1 MAHIPE
7 ALRELFAGKR
17 GYELVRDPLLNKG
30 SAFTAAEREALDLL
44 GILPP
49 RVNSMAQQAARSY
62 ANVRRATSP
71 IDQYVALTALQDR
84 NEHLFYR
91 LLLDHLKEFL
101 PIVYTPTVGQATQDY
116 SRVFQ
121 RSRGIW
127 ITPAMRGRIAD
138 VLRAA
143 TRRRTIRLLVTTD
156 NESILGIGDQGA
168 GGIAISIGKLSIY
181 TAAAGI
187 HPATTLPVSL
197 DVGTDNPA
205 LLGDELY
212 LGWREPR
219 LRGAPFDALVE
230 EFVEAVASVFPGALL
245 QWEDLRKDTALG
257 VLDRFRT
264 RVPSFNDDIQG
275 TGAIALA
282 GLVTSGRITH
292 RKLDDE
298 RILVYGAGAAG
309 LGITRQILSGL
320 KAAGVNAPRRHVCVL
335 DSRGLLAD
343 DVPQREAYK
352 RELAWPSAL
361 AQEFRLGDPH
371 HRGLAEVIAAFRPTV
386 LIGASGQPDS
396 FDEATVRALA
406 AHVERP
412 VIFPLS
418 NPTAN
423 AEAKPEDLIR
433 WTGGRAVVAAG
444 SPFAPV
450 EYAGRTIQ
458 IGQGNNAFI
467 FPGLGLGTL
476 LSGASR
482 VSDGMITAAARALTA
497 CITDAELAQGLL
509 FPSVSRLRDAAR
521 VVAVA
526 VMVQA
531 EAEGLASALPD
542 DPERIVRGAMWEP
555 VYPEYA

>member
-1 MAHIPE
+1 MSQVPE
-7 ALRELFAGKR
+7 VLRELMSGKR
-17 GYELVRDPLLNKG
+17 GYDFVRDPLLNKG
-30 SAFTAAEREALDLL
+30 SAFTQAERETLGLR

-49 RVNSMAQQAARSY
+49 RVNSMQAQAQRTY
-62 ANVRRATSP
+62 ANLGRAGTP
-71 IDQYVALTALQDR
+71 IDKYVALMALQDR

-121 RSRGIW
+121 RSRGVW
-127 ITPAMRGRIAD
+127 ITPDMKGRIAD
-138 VLRAA
+138 VLRSAA
-143 TRRRTIRLLVTTD
+143 GRRTIRLLVTTD

-197 DVGTDNPA
+197 DVGTDNPK

-230 EFVEAVASVFPGALL
+230 EFVEAVATVFPGALL
-245 QWEDLRKDTALG
+245 QWEDLRKDTALAI
-257 VLDRFRT
+257 LDRFRT
-264 RVPSFNDDIQG
+264 RLPSFNDDIQG

-282 GLVTSGRITH
+282 GVVTSGRITG
-292 RKLDDE
+292 RKLGDE
-298 RILVYGAGAAG
+298 RVLIYGAGAAG
-309 LGITRQILSGL
+309 LGISRQILSGL
-320 KAAGVNAPRRHVCVL
+320 RAVGINEPQRQVGVL
-335 DSRGLLAD
+335 DSKGLLVD
-343 DVPQREAYK
+343 DVPMREAYK
-352 RELAWPSAL
+352 RELAWPATY
-361 AQEFRLGDPH
+361 ARDLGLNDPTR
-371 HRGLAEVIAAFRPTV
+371 RGLAELVKAFRPTV
-386 LIGASGQPDS
+386 LIGASGQPGS
-396 FDEATVRALA
+396 FDEASVRALA
-406 AHVERP
+406 AQVERP

-433 WTGGRAVVAAG
+433 WTDGRAVVAAG
-444 SPFAPV
+444 SPFEPV
-450 EYAGRTIQ
+450 SHGGRTIEV
-458 IGQGNNAFI
+458 GQGNNAFI

-476 LSGASR
+476 LSGAR
-482 VSDGMITAAARALTA
+482 HVTDGMITAAARALTG
-497 CITDAELAQGLL
+497 CITDDELKAGLL

-521 VVAVA
+521 VVATA
-526 VMVQA
+526 VMLQA
-531 EAEGLASALPD
+531 EADGVADALPED
-542 DPERIVRGAMWEP
+542 AARIVAGAMWEP
-555 VYPEYA
+555 EYPTYA

>member
-1 MAHIPE
+1 MVKIPE
-7 ALRELFAGKR
+7 ALRDLLGGRR
-17 GYELVRDPLLNKG
+17 GYDLVRNPLLNKG
-30 SAFTAAEREALDLL
+30 SAFTLAEREALDLL

-49 RVNSMAQQAARSY
+49 RVNSMEQQARRTY
-62 ANVRRATSP
+62 ANIGRATTP
-71 IDQYVALTALQDR
+71 IDKYVALMALQDR

-116 SRVFQ
+116 SKVFQ
-121 RSRGIW
+121 RSRGVW

-138 VLRAA
+138 VLRGAS
-143 TRRRTIRLLVTTD
+143 RQRPIRLLVVTD

-219 LRGAPFDALVE
+219 LRGQAFDSLVE
-230 EFVEAVASVFPGALL
+230 EFVAAVASVFPGALL
-245 QWEDLRKDTALG
+245 QWEDLRKDTALH
-257 VLDRFRT
+257 VLDRFRE
-264 RVPSFNDDIQG
+264 RLPSFNDDIQG

-282 GLVTSGRITH
+282 GLVTSGRITG
-292 RKLDDE
+292 RRLADE
-298 RILVYGAGAAG
+298 RVLVYGAGAAG

-320 KAAGVNAPRRHVCVL
+320 RAAGINEPRRQVGVL
-335 DSRGLLAD
+335 DSKGLLVD
-343 DVPQREAYK
+343 DVPMRDAYK
-352 RELAWPSAL
+352 AELAWPGAL
-361 AQEFRLGDPH
+361 ASEFGLGD
-371 HRGLAEVIAAFRPTV
+371 RKRRNLADVVAAFRPTV
-386 LIGASGQPDS
+386 LIGASGQPNS
-396 FDEATVRALA
+396 FDEGAVRAVA
-406 AHVERP
+406 AQVDRP

-423 AEAKPEDLIR
+423 AEAKPADLIG
-433 WTGGRAVVAAG
+433 WTDGRAVVAAG
-444 SPFAPV
+444 SPFDAV
-450 EYAGRTIQ
+450 THGGRTIQ
-458 IGQGNNAFI
+458 VGQGNNAFI

-476 LSGASR
+476 LAGAR
-482 VSDGMITAAARALTA
+482 AVSDGMITAAAHALTK
-497 CITDAELAQGLL
+497 CITDAELAEGLL
-509 FPSVSRLRDAAR
+509 FPSVARLRDAAR
-521 VVAVA
+521 VVATA

-531 EAEGLASALPD
+531 EAEGLAAPLPG

-555 VYPEYA
+555 VYPEYV